1 MRVCPWL
8 SVVHHVNWRLERRT
22 RCACRLSSTV
32 LHAAEAGTR
41 PRSEWH
47 TGAMRI
53 AMPGSAVTAPY
64 PRRPPRLASW
74 DRRWHSGE
82 ARRLTSLSWL
92 LVPKVGVAPS
102 KRVQHF
108 DAEILEAAQ
117 QKADTCSRRCCRHG
131 HGHFQASGQFLAAR
145 LTWD

>member
-92 LVPKVGVAPS
+92 LVPSAFNTLTQRFWRRLNRRPTRVADAAAAMDMGIS
-102 KRVQHF
+102 KLLANSLRRV
-108 DAEILEAAQ
+108 
-117 QKADTCSRRCCRHG
+117 
-131 HGHFQASGQFLAAR
+131 
-145 LTWD
+145 

>member
-22 RCACRLSSTV
+22 RCACQLFSTV

-92 LVPKVGVAPS
+92 LVPSAFNTLTQRFWRRLNRRPTRVADAAAAMGMGIS
-102 KRVQHF
+102 KLLANSLRRV
-108 DAEILEAAQ
+108 
-117 QKADTCSRRCCRHG
+117 
-131 HGHFQASGQFLAAR
+131 
-145 LTWD
+145 